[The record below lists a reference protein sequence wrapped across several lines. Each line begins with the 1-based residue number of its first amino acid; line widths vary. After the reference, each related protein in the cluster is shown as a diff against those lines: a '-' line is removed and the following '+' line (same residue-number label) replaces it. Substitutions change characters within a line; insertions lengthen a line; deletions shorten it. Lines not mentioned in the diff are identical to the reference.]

1 MILRYIAAPAVGA
14 VIGYCTNYLAVKMLF
29 LPRTEK
35 RIFGHRIP
43 FTPGAIPRG
52 KPRLARAVGEI
63 ISTMLLTQSDLSE
76 KIASSEVCS
85 SISERIF
92 AASDKSVK
100 ETISQIAGSAENYE
114 VLKEKTA
121 KLLAQKILDAALEA
135 DFTKIIEEE
144 GISAVREK
152 LAGSMMAMFVNE
164 EMIRSFIA
172 PLSAKL
178 KEKAQ
183 ENGFDF
189 IKEKL
194 LEEFDKNENESI
206 FALLSKTGLT
216 QDTLK
221 DGVSSLLKK
230 VMPSLSKTLSENLDI
245 AKLIEDKMNA
255 MDVMELERLVL
266 SVMKKELDTIV
277 NLGALIGAVLG
288 AVNIFF

>member
-35 RIFGHRIP
+35 RIFGHRVP

-144 GISAVREK
+144 GVSAVREK

-245 AKLIEDKMNA
+245 ARLIEDKMNA
-255 MDVMELERLVL
+255 MDVMELEHLVL

>member
-1 MILRYIAAPAVGA
+1 M
-14 VIGYCTNYLAVKMLF
+14 
-29 LPRTEK
+29 
-35 RIFGHRIP
+35 
-43 FTPGAIPRG
+43 
-52 KPRLARAVGEI
+52 
-63 ISTMLLTQSDLSE
+63 SE

-144 GISAVREK
+144 GVSAVREK

-245 AKLIEDKMNA
+245 ARLIEDKMNA
-255 MDVMELERLVL
+255 MDVMELEHLVL

>member
-35 RIFGHRIP
+35 RIFGHRVP

-114 VLKEKTA
+114 ALKEKTA

-144 GISAVREK
+144 GVSAVREK

>member
-14 VIGYCTNYLAVKMLF
+14 LIGYCTNYLAVKMLF

-35 RIFGHRIP
+35 RIFGHRVP

-114 VLKEKTA
+114 ALKEKTA

-144 GISAVREK
+144 GVSAVREK

-216 QDTLK
+216 QETLK
-221 DGVSSLLKK
+221 DGASSLLKK

>member
-35 RIFGHRIP
+35 RIFGHRVP

-114 VLKEKTA
+114 ALKEKTA
-121 KLLAQKILDAALEA
+121 QLLAQKILDAALEA

-144 GISAVREK
+144 GVSAVREK

-216 QDTLK
+216 QEALK
-221 DGVSSLLKK
+221 DGVSALLKK

>member
-14 VIGYCTNYLAVKMLF
+14 LIGYCTNYLAVKMLF

-35 RIFGHRIP
+35 RIFGHRVP

-100 ETISQIAGSAENYE
+100 ETICQIAGSAENYE
-114 VLKEKTA
+114 ALKEKTA

-144 GISAVREK
+144 GVSAVREK

-216 QDTLK
+216 QETLK

>member
-14 VIGYCTNYLAVKMLF
+14 LIGYCTNYLAVKMLF

-35 RIFGHRIP
+35 RIFGHRVP

-114 VLKEKTA
+114 ALKEKTA

-144 GISAVREK
+144 GVSAVREK

-245 AKLIEDKMNA
+245 ARLIEDKMNA
-255 MDVMELERLVL
+255 MDVMELEHLVL

>member
-14 VIGYCTNYLAVKMLF
+14 LIGYCTNYLAVKMLF

-35 RIFGHRIP
+35 RIFGHRVP

-76 KIASSEVCS
+76 KIASREVCS

-114 VLKEKTA
+114 ALKEKTA
-121 KLLAQKILDAALEA
+121 KFLAQKILDAALEA

-144 GISAVREK
+144 GVSAVREK

-216 QDTLK
+216 QETLK

-245 AKLIEDKMNA
+245 ARLIEDKMNA

>member
-114 VLKEKTA
+114 ALKEKTA
-121 KLLAQKILDAALEA
+121 KLLAQKILDATLEA

-144 GISAVREK
+144 GVSAVREK

-216 QDTLK
+216 QETLK

-245 AKLIEDKMNA
+245 ARLIEDKMNA

>member
-35 RIFGHRIP
+35 RIFGHRVP

-144 GISAVREK
+144 GVSAVREK

>member
-35 RIFGHRIP
+35 RIFGHRVP

-114 VLKEKTA
+114 ALKEKTA

-144 GISAVREK
+144 GVSAVREK

-245 AKLIEDKMNA
+245 ARLIEDKMNA
-255 MDVMELERLVL
+255 MDVMELEHLVL

>member
-35 RIFGHRIP
+35 RIFGHRVP

-144 GISAVREK
+144 GINAVREK

-216 QDTLK
+216 QETLK

>member
-35 RIFGHRIP
+35 RIFGHRLP

-52 KPRLARAVGEI
+52 KPRLARAVGNI
-63 ISTMLLTQSDLSE
+63 ISTMLLTQNDLSE
-76 KIASSEVCS
+76 KIASSEVCDT
-85 SISERIF
+85 ISERIF
-92 AASDKSVK
+92 AASDKSAK
-100 ETISQIAGSAENYE
+100 EIISQIAGSAENYE
-114 VLKEKTA
+114 ALKEKTA
-121 KLLAQKILDAALEA
+121 QLLAQKILDAALEV
-135 DFTKIIEEE
+135 DFSKIIEEE
-144 GISAVREK
+144 GVSAVREK
-152 LAGSMMAMFVNE
+152 LAGSMIAMFVNE
-164 EMIRSFIA
+164 DMIRSFIA

-194 LEEFDKNENESI
+194 LEEFDKNETESI
-206 FALLSKTGLT
+206 FALASKTGLT
-216 QDTLK
+216 QETLK
-221 DGVSSLLKK
+221 DGVSALLKK
-230 VMPSLSKTLSENLDI
+230 VMPSFAKTLSENLDI

-255 MDVMELERLVL
+255 MDVKELESLVL